1 LRFAALTVCLRQLVC
16 RTVPKRCRVVS
27 NGAVRLFSALVEGQR
42 QGLEDFL
49 LHTQSEPDLLVFA
62 MLL

>member
-1 LRFAALTVCLRQLVC
+1 
-16 RTVPKRCRVVS
+16 VVS
-27 NGAVRLFSALVEGQR
+27 NGAVRLFSAFVEGLR

-49 LHTQSEPDLLVFA
+49 LHTQSAPDLLVFA